1 MSFLVTFASGQTGVK
16 PSYLTQEQGWFSQ
29 ITCSTAGTVSVKGTS
44 ILEFIASGA
53 SITGHIDPATG
64 TTGVGTA
71 SSSGYFEALPGTQ
84 VSIPM
89 AAGDTINGH
98 FTHISTDSNFK
109 GWGYANKLDGDSPHI
124 Y

>member
-1 MSFLVTFASGQTGVK
+1 MAFLVTFAINQSAVK

-29 ITCSTAGTVSVKGTS
+29 ITCSTAGTITVRGTS
-44 ILEFIASGA
+44 ILEWIASGA
-53 SITGHIDPATG
+53 AITGHIDPATG

-71 SSSGYFEALPGTQ
+71 SADGYFEALPGTD
-84 VSIPM
+84 VDIPM

-98 FTHISTDSNFK
+98 FTHVKTDANFK
-109 GWGYANKLDGDSPHI
+109 GWGYANKLDGSSPHI